1 MKKVLV
7 VLLIITALA
16 GAYLLW
22 LKWSPDKFIDGYYLV
37 PDDAVMV
44 IETEDPVAHWQN
56 FSASGMWQ
64 GVKSFPAFAKITKN
78 ADMLDELIKSNQQ
91 VFAVLGQKHLL
102 ISIHMTKAKDYD
114 FVYYADM
121 KEASKSDVI
130 KASLTSIIRQFDYV
144 NTVREFNG
152 VEINEFLD
160 PKSRDVLSIAFVNN
174 YLVCTYNKLLMDK
187 VISTSAQP
195 ERQSG
200 LNPHFTEVN
209 RLTSADGMCRLFINY
224 NTFHQYLGVYMD
236 DVTGLRSLFS
246 GLHYTGLDCS
256 LEEDL
261 LLADGYT
268 LVDDSMSTYL
278 QALAVSGKSATDA
291 EKVFSEKASFFFSM
305 GFSDFNTFY
314 SNLQKLIVNHS
325 EDYREQQTA
334 LRKLERMLGIN
345 MQKHFFDWIGSEV
358 AIAQYETDVLI
369 GNKVRNIMAIKAR
382 DINSAKENL
391 AFIEKQIR
399 KRSPVRFTDVIY
411 KGYDIKYLEVKGL
424 FKAVL
429 GKLFS
434 KIEKP
439 YYTVIDDFVV
449 FSDDP
454 RTLLLTIDDFIAQ
467 KTLFNR
473 SEFREF
479 RSRFADQTSV
489 MAYLSPNHHFANF
502 KGLLNAES
510 WKSTQKHQVHVRC
523 FEHCG
528 MSLSGDG
535 DRMRTVIATQ
545 YLPWKEK
552 EIIPD
557 TGDSETDTLT
567 ALDLFLISNFQG
579 NMNTVYYENGNP
591 KTRAEMDGTT
601 MDGAYMEYYENAVIK
616 VKGRYRNGLKTGT
629 WKYYKPDGKFDYK
642 EKYIDGVLKKLNI
655 LERIFGSDEDDA

>member
-7 VLLIITALA
+7 VLLILTALA

-22 LKWSPDKFIDGYYLV
+22 LKWSPDKFIDAYYLV

-44 IETEDPVAHWQN
+44 IETEDPVAHWQT
-56 FSASGMWQ
+56 FSASGIWQ
-64 GVKSFPAFAKITKN
+64 GVKSFPAFAEITEN
-78 ADMLDELIKSNQQ
+78 ADMLDELIKTNQQ
-91 VFAVLGQKHLL
+91 VFALLGQKHLL

-174 YLVCTYNKLLMDK
+174 YFICTYNKLLMDK

-200 LNPHFTEVN
+200 LNPHFTEIN
-209 RLTSADGMCRLFINY
+209 RLTSAEGMCRLFINY
-224 NTFHQYLGVYMD
+224 KTFHQYLGVYMD
-236 DVTGLRSLFS
+236 DVAGLKSLFS

-268 LVDDSMSTYL
+268 LVNDSMSTYL
-278 QALAVSGKSATDA
+278 QALSVSGKSATDA

-345 MQKHFFDWIGSEV
+345 IQKHVFDWIGSEV
-358 AIAQYETDVLI
+358 ALAQYETDMLI
-369 GNKVRNIMAIKAR
+369 GNKVRNIMAIKAK

-399 KRSPVRFTDVIY
+399 KRTPVRFTDVIY

-467 KTLFNR
+467 KTLFNK
-473 SEFREF
+473 SEFRDF

-489 MAYLSPNHHFANF
+489 MAYMSPNHHFANF
-502 KGLLNAES
+502 KGLLNPES
-510 WKSTQKHQVHVRC
+510 WKSTQKNQNYVRC

-528 MSLSGDG
+528 LSLSGDG

-545 YLPWKEK
+545 YMPWKEK
-552 EIIPD
+552 EIIAD
-557 TGDSETDTLT
+557 TGESETDTLT
-567 ALDLFLISNFQG
+567 SLDLFLISNFQG

-591 KTRAEMDGTT
+591 RTRAEMDGTT

-642 EKYIDGVLKKLNI
+642 EKYIDGVLKKQSL
-655 LERIFGSDEDDA
+655 LERIFGSDEDEV